1 MRPIVRI
8 LTLLALIVLIPTVVS
23 AQAVIAGTVRDS
35 SGAVLPGVTVEATSP
50 ALIEKVRSA
59 ITDGTGQY
67 RVEDLRP
74 GTYTVTYTLQG
85 FNTFK
90 REGIEL
96 TGTFTA
102 TINVEL
108 KVGSLTETITVSGES
123 PVVDIQ
129 SARREVTI
137 NNDVLKAIPTA
148 RNYAAMVSIV
158 PGVNTNLND
167 VVTTTATTQFPI
179 HGGRNNEGRMLID
192 GLNVGNPPG
201 GNQPTSYIADVGNAQ
216 EVTFTTAGGLGESE
230 TAGLVMNVVPKTGGN
245 STTGSVAYAGTGE
258 SLQADNYTDELKAQ
272 GLTTPIPLT
281 KSYDLNGAV
290 GGPIKKDRLWY
301 FASGRTQG
309 QTRKIANIYY
319 NLNVGDATKWLYAPD
334 LNNQAYNDRTSENIS
349 VRLTWQASPRNKIS
363 GFWDEQANC
372 RTCTGLTTGITDPPR
387 VSPEARGV
395 GMTKPLRVPQVSWS
409 SPFTTRLLLDAGF
422 GGIYYGWG
430 GFERDPNPTHDL
442 VSVVEQCAAG
452 CAANGGIPGLVYRSQ
467 DYANNRAGSYP
478 WRASASY
485 VTGRQSIKVGY
496 QGNYMSDIRTWYVN
510 SQNLQFRLNNGI
522 PNQITEYISPW
533 VNNAKGAWHAV
544 FVQDQYT
551 AGRMTLQGALRFD
564 HSSSWYPE
572 QVEGPSKFLPQA
584 VVFPE
589 SKGVTGYKDITP
601 RVGMAYDLFGNGRT
615 AVKANVGKYL
625 EGMGLS
631 NNWANANPTN
641 RVPLSPGVTIFGPAG
656 VTRAWTDANNNF
668 TPDCNL
674 ANPSLQDNRTAG
686 GDFCAALQNQAFGT
700 PTLTNSFDPALLT
713 GWGVRSSDWTL
724 GASVQQQIT
733 ARSSI
738 EVAYTRR
745 WYRGF
750 TVTDNLAAKNS
761 DWQEYSI
768 TAPSDP
774 RLPGGGGYV
783 VSGLYDLNPLLF
795 GQVNNFVELAEHH
808 DLGTWKNNFNG
819 VDVTLN
825 VRLRNGWTFQ
835 GGTSTGQGSGNNCE
849 VRANLPELNAN
860 LIQGLPGINTSVVNT
875 TNPYCNVDYGWLTQM
890 RAISNYVIPKIDV
903 QFSGVFQSKPGA
915 LLAANWAAPASV
927 VGAALGHAPAGNV
940 PNVTINLLP
949 PGEMYGDRLNQLDFR
964 VGKVLR
970 FGRTRTLISADLYN
984 SLNSSAV
991 LTYNNTF
998 VPNGTWLQPQ
1008 TVITGRIVKFAAEIT
1023 F

>member
-1 MRPIVRI
+1 
-8 LTLLALIVLIPTVVS
+8 
-23 AQAVIAGTVRDS
+23 
-35 SGAVLPGVTVEATSP
+35 
-50 ALIEKVRSA
+50 
-59 ITDGTGQY
+59 
-67 RVEDLRP
+67 
-74 GTYTVTYTLQG
+74 
-85 FNTFK
+85 
-90 REGIEL
+90 
-96 TGTFTA
+96 
-102 TINVEL
+102 
-108 KVGSLTETITVSGES
+108 
-123 PVVDIQ
+123 
-129 SARREVTI
+129 
-137 NNDVLKAIPTA
+137 
-148 RNYAAMVSIV
+148 
-158 PGVNTNLND
+158 
-167 VVTTTATTQFPI
+167 
-179 HGGRNNEGRMLID
+179 
-192 GLNVGNPPG
+192 
-201 GNQPTSYIADVGNAQ
+201 
-216 EVTFTTAGGLGESE
+216 
-230 TAGLVMNVVPKTGGN
+230 
-245 STTGSVAYAGTGE
+245 
-258 SLQADNYTDELKAQ
+258 
-272 GLTTPIPLT
+272 
-281 KSYDLNGAV
+281 
-290 GGPIKKDRLWY
+290 
-301 FASGRTQG
+301 
-309 QTRKIANIYY
+309 
-319 NLNVGDATKWLYAPD
+319 
-334 LNNQAYNDRTSENIS
+334 
-349 VRLTWQASPRNKIS
+349 
-363 GFWDEQANC
+363 
-372 RTCTGLTTGITDPPR
+372 
-387 VSPEARGV
+387 
-395 GMTKPLRVPQVSWS
+395 MTKPLRVPQVSWS

-442 VSVVEQCAAG
+442 ISAVEQCAAG

-467 DYANNRAGSYP
+467 DYADNRAGSYP
-478 WRASASY
+478 WRATASY
-485 VTGRQSIKVGY
+485 VTGRQSIKIGY

-510 SQNLQFRLNNGI
+510 SQNMQFRLNNGV

-572 QVEGPSKFLPQA
+572 QTEGPSKFLPTA
-584 VVFPE
+584 VTFPE
-589 SKGVTGYKDITP
+589 TKGVQGYKDITP

-615 AVKANVGKYL
+615 AVKANIGKYL

-656 VTRAWTDANNNF
+656 VTRAWTDANGNF

-674 ANPSLQDNRTAG
+674 SSPALQDNRGSG

-750 TVTDNLAAKNS
+750 TVTDNRLALNS

-768 TAPSDP
+768 TAPLDP

-783 VSGLYDLNPLLF
+783 VSGLYDLNPTKF
-795 GQVNNFVELAEHH
+795 GQVDNFIELAEQH
-808 DLGTWKNNFNG
+808 DLGKWKNNFNG

-835 GGTSTGQGSGNNCE
+835 GGTSTGQGSGDNCE
-849 VRANLPELNAN
+849 VRANLPELSAN
-860 LIQGLPGINTSVVNT
+860 LIQGLPGINTSPVNT
-875 TNPYCNVDYGWLTQM
+875 TNPYCNVNYGWLTQM

-903 QFSGVFQSKPGA
+903 QFSGVFQSKPGPI
-915 LLAANWAAPASV
+915 LAANWAAPANTPGSV
-927 VGAALGHAPAGNV
+927 IQQALGHAPAGNV
-940 PNVTINLLP
+940 PNITINLLA
-949 PGEMYGDRLNQLDFR
+949 PGEEYGDRLNQLDFR

-998 VPNGTWLQPQ
+998 VPGGTWLQPQ
-1008 TVITGRIVKFAAEIT
+1008 TVITGRIIKFAAELT

>member
-1 MRPIVRI
+1 MRPIAKI
-8 LTLLALIVLIPTVVS
+8 LSLLALIVLIPTVAS
-23 AQAVIAGTVRDS
+23 AQAVIAGTVKDT

-50 ALIEKVRSA
+50 ALIEKVRTHV
-59 ITDGTGQY
+59 TDGTGQY
-67 RVEDLRP
+67 RIEDLRP
-74 GTYTVTYTLQG
+74 GVYSVTFTLQG
-85 FNTFK
+85 FNAFK

-96 TGTFTA
+96 TGQFTA
-102 TINVEL
+102 TINAEL
-108 KVGSLTETITVSGES
+108 KVGSLAETITVTGET

-258 SLQADNYTDELKAQ
+258 ALQADNYTDELKAQ

-281 KSYDLNGAV
+281 KSWDLNGAV

-319 NLNVGDATKWLYAPD
+319 NLNAGDATKWLYAPD

-349 VRLTWQASPRNKIS
+349 LRLTWQASPRNKIS

-372 RTCTGLTTGITDPPR
+372 RTCSGLTTGITDPAR
-387 VSPEARGV
+387 VSPEARGS
-395 GMTKPLRVPQVSWS
+395 GQTKPLRVPQVSWS
-409 SPFTTRLLLDAGF
+409 SPFTNKLLLDAGF

-430 GFERDPNPTHDL
+430 NFERDPNPTHDL
-442 VSVVEQCAAG
+442 ISAVEQCAAG

-485 VTGRQSIKVGY
+485 VTGRQSIKIGY

-510 SQNLQFRLNNGI
+510 SQNLQFRLNNGV

-564 HSSSWYPE
+564 HSSSWFPE
-572 QVEGPSKFLPQA
+572 QVEGPSRFLPQA

-589 SKGVTGYKDITP
+589 TKGVTGYKDITP

-631 NNWANANPTN
+631 NNWANSNPTN

-656 VTRAWTDANNNF
+656 VTRAWTDANQNF

-674 ANPSLQDNRTAG
+674 QDPNLQDLRSSG
-686 GDFCAALQNQAFGT
+686 GDFCAALQNRAFGT
-700 PTLTNSFDPALLT
+700 ATLTNNFDPALLT
-713 GWGVRSSDWTL
+713 GWGVRSSDWTF

-750 TVTDNLAAKNS
+750 TVTDNLAAANS
-761 DWQEYSI
+761 DYQEYSI

-783 VSGLYDLNPLLF
+783 VSGLYDVNPALF

-808 DLGTWKNNFNG
+808 DLGEWKNNFNG

-849 VRANLPELNAN
+849 VRGNLPELTGN
-860 LIQGLPGINTSVVNT
+860 LVQGLPGINTSVVNT
-875 TNPYCNVDYGWLTQM
+875 TNPYCDVDYGWLTQM

-915 LLAANWAAPASV
+915 LLAANWAAPAST
-927 VGAALGHAPAGNV
+927 VGAALGRAPAGNV
-940 PNVTINLLP
+940 PNVTINLLK
-949 PGEMYGDRLNQLDFR
+949 PGEMYGDRVNQLDFR

>member
-1 MRPIVRI
+1 MRLIVRTLI
-8 LTLLALIVLIPTVVS
+8 LLALIVLIPTVVS
-23 AQAVIAGTVRDS
+23 AQAVIAGTVKDS

-258 SLQADNYTDELKAQ
+258 ALQSDNYTDELKAQ

-281 KSYDLNGAV
+281 KSWDLNGAV

-319 NLNVGDATKWLYAPD
+319 NLNVGDATKWLYSPD

-349 VRLTWQASPRNKIS
+349 LRLTWQASPRNKIS

-372 RTCTGLTTGITDPPR
+372 RTCSGLTTGITDPPR

-442 VSVVEQCAAG
+442 ISVVEQCAAG

-485 VTGRQSIKVGY
+485 VTGRQSIKIGY

-510 SQNLQFRLNNGI
+510 SQNLQFRLNNGV
-522 PNQITEYISPW
+522 PNQLTEYISPW

-589 SKGVTGYKDITP
+589 TKGVTGYKDITP
-601 RVGMAYDLFGNGRT
+601 RVGVAYDLFGNGRT

-674 ANPSLQDNRTAG
+674 QDPNLQDLRTSG
-686 GDFCAALQNQAFGT
+686 GDFCAALQNRAFGT
-700 PTLTNSFDPALLT
+700 PTLTNNFDPALLT

-724 GASVQQQIT
+724 GASVQQQIS

-738 EVAYTRR
+738 EIAYTRR

-750 TVTDNLAAKNS
+750 TVTDNLATANS
-761 DWQEYSI
+761 DWQQYSI

-783 VSGLYDLNPLLF
+783 VSGLYDLNPTLF

-808 DLGTWKNNFNG
+808 DLGEWKNNFNG

-849 VRANLPELNAN
+849 VRANLPELTAN
-860 LIQGLPGINTSVVNT
+860 LVQGLPGINTSPVNT
-875 TNPYCNVDYGWLTQM
+875 TNPYCDVDYGWLTQM

-915 LLAANWAAPASV
+915 LLAANWAAPAST
-927 VGAALGHAPAGNV
+927 VGTALGRAPAGNV
-940 PNVTINLLP
+940 PNVTINLLK

-998 VPNGTWLQPQ
+998 VPGGTWLQPQ
-1008 TVITGRIVKFAAEIT
+1008 TVITGRIIKFAAEIT

>member
-1 MRPIVRI
+1 MRAIAKI
-8 LTLLALIVLIPTVVS
+8 LSLLALSVLIPTVAA
-23 AQAVIAGTVRDS
+23 AQAVIAGTVKDT

-50 ALIEKVRSA
+50 ALIEKVRTHV
-59 ITDGTGQY
+59 TDGTGQY
-67 RVEDLRP
+67 RIEDLRP
-74 GTYTVTYTLQG
+74 GVYSVTFTLQG
-85 FNTFK
+85 FTAFK

-96 TGTFTA
+96 TGQFTA
-102 TINVEL
+102 TINAEL
-108 KVGSLTETITVSGES
+108 RVGTLAETITVTGET

-258 SLQADNYTDELKAQ
+258 ALQSNNYTDELKAQ

-290 GGPIKKDRLWY
+290 GGPIMKDRLWY

-319 NLNVGDATKWLYAPD
+319 NLNAGDATKWLYSPD

-349 VRLTWQASPRNKIS
+349 LRLTWQASPRNKIS

-387 VSPEARGV
+387 VSPEARSV
-395 GMTKPLRVPQVSWS
+395 GMTKPLRVPQISWS
-409 SPFTTRLLLDAGF
+409 SPFTNKLLLDAGF

-430 GFERDPNPTHDL
+430 EFERDPNPTHDL
-442 VSVVEQCAAG
+442 ISIVEQCAAG

-467 DYANNRAGSYP
+467 DYANNRAASYP

-485 VTGRQSIKVGY
+485 VTGRQSIKIGY

-510 SQNLQFRLNNGI
+510 SQNLQFRLNNGV
-522 PNQITEYISPW
+522 PNQITQYISPW

-551 AGRMTLQGALRFD
+551 AGRLTLQGALRFD

-572 QVEGPSKFLPQA
+572 QVEGPSRFLPQA

-589 SKGVTGYKDITP
+589 TKGVTGYKDITP
-601 RVGMAYDLFGNGRT
+601 RVGMAYDMFGNGRT

-674 ANPSLQDNRTAG
+674 QNPSVQDNRGAG

-700 PTLTNSFDPALLT
+700 PTLTNNFDPRLLT
-713 GWGVRSSDWTL
+713 GWGVRSSDWTF
-724 GASVQQQIT
+724 GASVQQQISS
-733 ARSSI
+733 RSSI

-750 TVTDNLAAKNS
+750 TVIDNLAAANS
-761 DWQEYSI
+761 DYQEYSI
-768 TAPSDP
+768 TAPQDP
-774 RLPGGGGYV
+774 RLPGGGGHV
-783 VSGLYDLNPLLF
+783 VSGLYDVNPAKF
-795 GQVNNFVELAEHH
+795 GQVNNFVELSEHH
-808 DLGTWKNNFNG
+808 DLGDWKNNFNG

-835 GGTSTGQGSGNNCE
+835 GGTSTGQGSGNNCA
-849 VRANLPELNAN
+849 VRANLPELTAN
-860 LIQGLPGINTSVVNT
+860 LVQGLPGINTSPVNT
-875 TNPYCNVDYGWLTQM
+875 TNPYCDVDYGWLTQM

-915 LLAANWAAPASV
+915 LLAANWAAPASTV
-927 VGAALGHAPAGNV
+927 AQPLWAARRRA
-940 PNVTINLLP
+940 
-949 PGEMYGDRLNQLDFR
+949 
-964 VGKVLR
+964 
-970 FGRTRTLISADLYN
+970 
-984 SLNSSAV
+984 
-991 LTYNNTF
+991 TF
-998 VPNGTWLQPQ
+998 PT
-1008 TVITGRIVKFAAEIT
+1008 
-1023 F
+1023 